1 MKNLLTLTFIL
12 VAFVTMNC
20 SSPQEN
26 AAVEVQA
33 DKQLAL
39 KVDGMVCAVGCA
51 KYIEKQVSQMAGVSS
66 CTVNFEEGTAAV
78 EFSSEI
84 TDQKEIVESIAGL
97 NDGQYGVTVVGEKD
111 ESPKKSS
118 SGSQGEGEEVNE
130 TEVSFHFPE
139 LVTYFMSRIIR

>member
-1 MKNLLTLTFIL
+1 MKNLLSLAFIL
-12 VAFVTMNC
+12 VAFITMNC

-26 AAVEVQA
+26 VAVEVQA

-51 KYIEKQVSQMAGVSS
+51 KYIEKQVSQIAGVSS
-66 CTVNFEEGTAAV
+66 CTVNFEEGIAEV

-84 TDQKEIVESIAGL
+84 TGQEEIVGTITDINE
-97 NDGQYGVTVVGEKD
+97 GQYGVTVLEEKE
-111 ESPKKSS
+111 ESTKKSTS
-118 SGSQGEGEEVNE
+118 SPQGEGEEVSE